1 MDGAVPKKP
10 IISPNSVGRTGEFL
24 VMSKL
29 EYAGSH
35 CVHSDA
41 TGDDIWVRLDDGN
54 IRRVQVKSAH
64 LIVPRGRKKAI
75 YKFMTPK
82 AAERP
87 DFYAFVAIEPQAILF
102 RADVMV
108 KSVTTRI
115 YPDEFTEAA
124 ERETMLEVLS
134 K

>member
-1 MDGAVPKKP
+1 
-10 IISPNSVGRTGEFL
+10 
-24 VMSKL
+24 
-29 EYAGSH
+29 
-35 CVHSDA
+35 
-41 TGDDIWVRLDDGN
+41 
-54 IRRVQVKSAH
+54 
-64 LIVPRGRKKAI
+64 
-75 YKFMTPK
+75 MTPK